1 MTVTLGKV
9 TVRLVVICA
18 SFKQSANA
26 LSPISLRLVL
36 KSIVVMLAHPENA
49 EEPTLITPDG
59 IEMPLREE
67 HPEKQLS
74 GISDISDGILTL
86 ISFEHP
92 EKHAVPIDATESGI
106 EIVTTCVLP

>member
-1 MTVTLGKV
+1 MTVGKV

-92 EKHAVPIDATESGI
+92 EKHAVPIDATESG
-106 EIVTTCVLP
+106 LKL

>member
-1 MTVTLGKV
+1 MTVGKV

-26 LSPISLRLVL
+26 LSPISLRFVL

-86 ISFEHP
+86 ISLEHP

-106 EIVTTCVLP
+106 VIVTTCVLP